1 MLGFETDRLLKG
13 QCTLSLYRNTSLT
26 GGQRDYGSDVVCV
39 SILNISLARRC
50 VTILNI
56 SLARRR
62 ETEYTGN

>member
-1 MLGFETDRLLKG
+1 MLVFETDRLLKG

-39 SILNISLARRC
+39 
-50 VTILNI
+50 TILNI

-62 ETEYTGN
+62 ESEYTGH